1 MLDEAWTAPGTSPLR
16 AQVVRNLAR
25 GLKGELEALG
35 GIEGEAAADLL
46 ADGALRA
53 ADVANLAASSLE
65 DLLEGSVADAVA
77 ATHLA
82 AGASRALSALA
93 EAVAVANPGGDHTE
107 YALKDIRS
115 ARWRARFAVRQT
127 EEFEEARE
135 QK

>member
-16 AQVVRNLAR
+16 AEVVRNLAR
-25 GLKGELEALG
+25 GLKGDLEAPG
-35 GIEGEAAADLL
+35 GIEGEVAADLL
-46 ADGALRA
+46 VDGALRA

-65 DLLEGSVADAVA
+65 DLPEESVTVA
-77 ATHLA
+77 AAHLA
-82 AGASRALSALA
+82 AGASRALCALA
-93 EAVAVANPGGDHTE
+93 RPAIESELDGDHAE

-115 ARWRARFAVRQT
+115 AGWRSRFAVRQT